1 VEFVERNMVGTS
13 DQDFMSIRTQLAT
26 KMEEEEKR
34 HRQLSLKP
42 SAIADITCN
51 LPSPFIIP
59 ECLGV
64 VYSQSSRPE
73 LFNMNINSVELGSPV
88 KVSLAAPT
96 ASLEDV
102 SASLKCVAD
111 PSSSLEGEVVS
122 KGVGRF
128 SISVTPKVRGRH
140 DLIVKVKGKDIVGS
154 PFRIFVKISP
164 SKLRLVQPYTI
175 GGLSNP
181 RGIAINNKGRLMV
194 IENSEIAVIE
204 RGGSKSSTIKCEKFK
219 DPRGIVAASNGAVY
233 VTDITAK
240 CLFKFNS
247 KGNLLKTVQS
257 ELQTP
262 SSIKII
268 ENQLYVVDTAS
279 QLVKIFDMDSL

>member
-34 HRQLSLKP
+34 HRQLSLEP
-42 SAIADITCN
+42 SATANITCN
-51 LPSPFIIP
+51 LLSPQVIP
-59 ECLGV
+59 NNLGSV
-64 VYSQSSRPE
+64 SDRNTPRLFTHSSST
-73 LFNMNINSVELGSPV
+73 IDLGSPV
-88 KVSLAAPT
+88 EVSLAAPT

-102 SASLKCVAD
+102 SACLKCVAD
-111 PSSSLEGEVVS
+111 PSSSLEGEVVGN
-122 KGVGRF
+122 GVGIF
-128 SISVTPKVRGRH
+128 SISVTPQVRGRH

>member
-34 HRQLSLKP
+34 HRQLSLEP
-42 SAIADITCN
+42 SATADIACK
-51 LPSPFIIP
+51 LPSPHVIP
-59 ECLGV
+59 NNLGSV
-64 VYSQSSRPE
+64 FVGPALVE
-73 LFNMNINSVELGSPV
+73 KVESVELGSPV
-88 KVSLAAPT
+88 EVSLAAPT